1 MQLTGLTEGAYLMS
15 STRYKLQQFEWGFRT
30 YDTQT
35 EEPVEG
41 AIAEYDVNIQEAEL
55 IEQGGIIEIIDG
67 EAIVT
72 TPEEVE

>member
-1 MQLTGLTEGAYLMS
+1 MA
-15 STRYKLQQFEWGFRT
+15 TRYRVQQFDWGFRT

-41 AIAEYDVNIQEAEL
+41 AIAEFDVNMTEAEL
-55 IEQGGIIEIIDG
+55 IEQGGNIEVIDD

-72 TPEEVE
+72 PPVLEGEII

>member
-1 MQLTGLTEGAYLMS
+1 M
-15 STRYKLQQFEWGFRT
+15 TRYKVQQFEWGFRT

-41 AIAEYDVNIQEAEL
+41 AIAEYDVNLSEAEL
-55 IEQGGIIEIIDG
+55 SEQGAIIEIVDD

-72 TPEEVE
+72 MVEETE